1 MDASKRVAKNTGIL
15 YIRMIITVFISLYA
29 TRLTLAALGT
39 EDFGL
44 FGIVGGAIAMLGFLN
59 SSMAAASQ
67 RFMSFAQGAGDT
79 LKIKR
84 IFNMS
89 MLLHII
95 TAFFVLLLLQ
105 IAGHYFFNGILNIAE
120 QRMAA
125 ANLIYQFLV
134 ISTVL
139 SILSVPYEA
148 IITAHENMFFYAL
161 LAIIESLLKLAI
173 AIFIT
178 KSHFDHLVCYGF
190 LMASLSILLLI
201 FRLIYCHW
209 HYSECTL
216 NLRKYFDKQLLT
228 QMTGFSAWSFLGSAS
243 TMISNYGQGI
253 IINIFFGTAI
263 NAAQSIANQISGQLG
278 VLSVNMLK
286 ALNPLIDKSAGAG
299 DRNLMLKA
307 TLMGSKVSF
316 FLVMAL
322 YIPAI
327 IEMPFLLQTWLKN
340 VPDFAVIFCR
350 LLLIRNL
357 IEHFFYPLVSAISA
371 VGNIKSYQTVS
382 SLITLFPLPIS
393 YFLFQAGYPAYSIY
407 LVYIFYAMLA
417 SAIILLY
424 SKKHCA
430 LSLINFLTNVLL
442 RCGCSFLLVFSIS
455 YLPHYYFDYG
465 NLRFI
470 TTLVLSIISY
480 LIIVLFLGF
489 SGEERSKFKEILA
502 PVTHKFGRRKCLP

>member
-1 MDASKRVAKNTGIL
+1 
-15 YIRMIITVFISLYA
+15 
-29 TRLTLAALGT
+29 
-39 EDFGL
+39 
-44 FGIVGGAIAMLGFLN
+44 
-59 SSMAAASQ
+59 
-67 RFMSFAQGAGDT
+67 
-79 LKIKR
+79 
-84 IFNMS
+84 
-89 MLLHII
+89 
-95 TAFFVLLLLQ
+95 
-105 IAGHYFFNGILNIAE
+105 
-120 QRMAA
+120 MAA

-134 ISTVL
+134 VSTVL

-173 AIFIT
+173 AIFIN
-178 KSHFDHLVCYGF
+178 KSHFDHLVSYGF
-190 LMASLSILLLI
+190 LMAGLSILLLI

-216 NLRKYFDKQLLT
+216 NLRKYFDKLLLT

-243 TMISNYGQGI
+243 TMIANYGQGI

-299 DRNLMLKA
+299 DRNLMMKV
-307 TLMGSKVSF
+307 TMMGSKVSF
-316 FLVMAL
+316 FLVMAPC
-322 YIPAI
+322 IPAI
-327 IEMPFLLQTWLKN
+327 IEMPFLLETWLKN

-357 IEHFFYPLVSAISA
+357 IEHFFYPLISAISA

-393 YFLFQAGYPAYSIY
+393 YFLFQTGYPAYSIY
-407 LVYIFYAMLA
+407 VVYILYSIL
-417 SAIILLY
+417 SSVIILIY

-430 LSLINFLTNVLL
+430 LSLLNFLTNVLL
-442 RCGCSFLLVFSIS
+442 RGGFSFLLVFSIS

-470 TTLVLSIISY
+470 NTLVLSIISY
-480 LIIVLFLGF
+480 LIVVLFLGF
-489 SGEERSKFKEILA
+489 SGEERSKFKDILA
-502 PVTHKFGRRKCLP
+502 PITQKFGRRKCLP